1 MAVTALSATLSGG
14 AIAGIVIGAIV
25 GFVLLFFALTFTL
38 YWFNVDMKFM
48 RWFYKKMQKHYDN
61 IERDRKI

>member
-25 GFVLLFFALTFTL
+25 ALAIILFAVTFTL